1 MGQQH
6 RQGPQVLV
14 STKIDSKDAG
24 ARGTAIDSLSKRFNS
39 KESLG
44 VFSIS
49 LYFKLNQMKK
59 QNF

>member
-1 MGQQH
+1 MGQQD

-14 STKIDSKDAG
+14 STKIESQDAG